1 MVSSVGSGSLT
12 VEVVMAVSVQSRASC
27 SGILVNS
34 DFTSK
39 DTSLWSSG
47 ICAVLIASIKF
58 SVDCSLCLDWSVT
71 VTNSSFQNYT
81 HPDDHTTRTTDTPG
95 FKPFT
100 INNNNDNNNCVRRRR
115 THTNLAVVYVG
126 STELHGCHLLS
137 SDFRLAGYHNR
148 LDFMRDRE

>member
-58 SVDCSLCLDWSVT
+58 SVDCSLCLDWSVKGC
-71 VTNSSFQNYT
+71 SQEAIQRPSRG
-81 HPDDHTTRTTDTPG
+81 HPDRQVHLQTTGQSADKRLSQKTQTLQQQTTT
-95 FKPFT
+95 T
-100 INNNNDNNNCVRRRR
+100 
-115 THTNLAVVYVG
+115 T
-126 STELHGCHLLS
+126 
-137 SDFRLAGYHNR
+137 
-148 LDFMRDRE
+148 

>member
-39 DTSLWSSG
+39 YTSLWSSG

-58 SVDCSLCLDWSVT
+58 SVDCSLCLDWSVKGCST
-71 VTNSSFQNYT
+71 VVKYLDSWYVGDPQNETIISPNTRNAYRFLSHPCRTNIKGFTILFEGPKVWNTLPSSLTSSSSSFPSFKRKLT
-81 HPDDHTTRTTDTPG
+81 EFLMTR
-95 FKPFT
+95 
-100 INNNNDNNNCVRRRR
+100 
-115 THTNLAVVYVG
+115 
-126 STELHGCHLLS
+126 
-137 SDFRLAGYHNR
+137 
-148 LDFMRDRE
+148 

>member
-58 SVDCSLCLDWSVT
+58 SVDCSLCLDWSVKGCST
-71 VTNSSFQNYT
+71 VVKYLDSW
-81 HPDDHTTRTTDTPG
+81 
-95 FKPFT
+95 
-100 INNNNDNNNCVRRRR
+100 
-115 THTNLAVVYVG
+115 YVG
-126 STELHGCHLLS
+126 DPQNETKGRIGMFGLCSFG
-137 SDFRLAGYHNR
+137 NP
-148 LDFMRDRE
+148 

>member
-58 SVDCSLCLDWSVT
+58 SVDCSLCLDWSVKGCSTWT
-71 VTNSSFQNYT
+71 VGMLET
-81 HPDDHTTRTTDTPG
+81 HRTR
-95 FKPFT
+95 
-100 INNNNDNNNCVRRRR
+100 
-115 THTNLAVVYVG
+115 L
-126 STELHGCHLLS
+126 
-137 SDFRLAGYHNR
+137 
-148 LDFMRDRE
+148 

>member
-58 SVDCSLCLDWSVT
+58 SVDCSLCLDWSVKGCST
-71 VTNSSFQNYT
+71 VVKYLDSHNDSE
-81 HPDDHTTRTTDTPG
+81 DDDRSGCRNVSHCHQQ
-95 FKPFT
+95 FF
-100 INNNNDNNNCVRRRR
+100 
-115 THTNLAVVYVG
+115 
-126 STELHGCHLLS
+126 SELHSPGRSH
-137 SDFRLAGYHNR
+137 YTN
-148 LDFMRDRE
+148 

>member
-12 VEVVMAVSVQSRASC
+12 VDVVMAVSVQSRASC

-58 SVDCSLCLDWSVT
+58 SVDCSLCLDWSVKGCST
-71 VTNSSFQNYT
+71 VVKYLDSW
-81 HPDDHTTRTTDTPG
+81 
-95 FKPFT
+95 
-100 INNNNDNNNCVRRRR
+100 
-115 THTNLAVVYVG
+115 YVG
-126 STELHGCHLLS
+126 DPQNETIGRIGMFGLCSFGS
-137 SDFRLAGYHNR
+137 P
-148 LDFMRDRE
+148 